1 MGRFDDRRRAREAA
15 LQMLYYWAVGR
26 VSPEEAMAAYWSL
39 QEPPP
44 PEAVRARAEALVRA
58 TIDRLA
64 EIDRLIAGA
73 AERWRP
79 ERMAIVDRLILRL
92 ATGELLDPE
101 GAPPAVVIDEALE
114 LARRFSGEEAVRFV
128 NGVLD
133 TIRRDLARQTAG

>member
-15 LQMLYYWAVGR
+15 LQMLYYWTVGR

-39 QEPPP
+39 QEPPA